1 MKLNKQIGAF
11 KNHDSMLHTYEC
23 RHSYVLT
30 LLVIDSTIDPNPTRI
45 PQHTHMHSLFYR
57 SLSYRSNCKIGGVFF
72 LC

>member
-45 PQHTHMHSLFYR
+45 PPTHTHALTFF
-57 SLSYRSNCKIGGVFF
+57 IGTYHTDQIVR
-72 LC
+72 